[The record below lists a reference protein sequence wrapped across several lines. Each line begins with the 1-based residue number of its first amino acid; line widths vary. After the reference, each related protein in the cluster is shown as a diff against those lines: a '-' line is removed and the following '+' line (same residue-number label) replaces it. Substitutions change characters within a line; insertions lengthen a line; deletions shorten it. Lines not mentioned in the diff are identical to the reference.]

1 MTIMRERELK
11 LASTPN
17 EMPHL
22 KQALLEM
29 AIDGHVNCSKSFDT
43 YYDTANDKLR
53 REGVNEIT
61 IAFKRLARRKLGE

>member
-53 REGVNEIT
+53 REGVV
-61 IAFKRLARRKLGE
+61 LLVGERDHDRI